1 MTRHV
6 VEIDP
11 AELWDRLP
19 AALDGSGPALLPS
32 PAGSGSAS
40 ARPAPT
46 APPDGPGPASLTGPL
61 DPEED
66 SADDPTAVVVATS
79 GSTGAPKGVLISAH
93 ALTASAT
100 ATHARLGGPGRWLL
114 ATPAHYVG
122 GIQVVVRS
130 LLTGRPPVVMDLA
143 NGFRAAE
150 FAKAAEELLGTP
162 GRHYTALVPTQLA
175 RLVDDPARDAL
186 AAMDGIV
193 VGGARLS
200 AELRAAAEGLPIVS
214 AYGMSE
220 TASGCVYDGVPLD
233 GVKVKLVGDE
243 ADGGWHADRGGGRI
257 AIAGPTLARGY
268 RGRPDL
274 TRESFVD
281 GWFVTSDL
289 GRFADGRLEVLG
301 RADDVI
307 NTGGVKVAA
316 SAVEHILERHAGAAC
331 VVGLDHPDWGEIV
344 AAVVVDPQVDI
355 TILRDRVRRE
365 LGPPAVPK
373 VLARVDEL
381 PLRGPGKVDR
391 AGVRAYLAGQPAE

>member
-19 AALDGSGPALLPS
+19 AALAGSGPALLP
-32 PAGSGSAS
+32 G
-40 ARPAPT
+40 
-46 APPDGPGPASLTGPL
+46 GPAVLAGPL
-61 DPEED
+61 GPEED
-66 SADDPTAVVVATS
+66 ADDDPTAVVVATS
-79 GSTGAPKGVLISAH
+79 GSTGAPKGVLISAN
-93 ALTASAT
+93 ALTSSAN
-100 ATHARLGGPGRWLL
+100 ATHTRLGGPGRWLL
-114 ATPAHYVG
+114 ATPARYVG

-130 LLTGRPPVVMDLA
+130 LLNNTPPVVMDLA
-143 NGFRAAE
+143 NGFRAGD
-150 FAKAAEELLGTP
+150 FARAAEKLLNTP

-175 RLVDDPARDAL
+175 RLVEGPAREAL

-193 VGGARLS
+193 MGGASLS
-200 AELRAAAEGLPIVS
+200 PELRAAAEGLAIVS

-233 GVKVKLVGDE
+233 GVRVRLVD
-243 ADGGWHADRGGGRI
+243 GRI

-274 TRESFVD
+274 TAESFVA

-289 GRFADGRLEVLG
+289 GRFVDGRLEVLG

-307 NTGGVKVAA
+307 NTGGVKVPA
-316 SAVEHILERHAGAAC
+316 SAVERVLERHARAAC
-331 VVGLDHPDWGEIV
+331 VVALDHPEWGEIV

-355 TILRDRVRRE
+355 TILKDHVREE

-373 VLARVDEL
+373 VLNRADEL

-391 AGVRAYLAGQPAE
+391 AAVRAYLAGQPKE